1 MARLKISG
9 LEEYSQKLQALKNT
23 DAIIKPA
30 LYDGAGI
37 LYDAVKSEIET
48 LPTDE
53 IWRYPSG
60 SYPAPK
66 GIKEKQKEGLREGL
80 GISRM
85 ENKGGTVNTRIG
97 FSGYNNLQTKRF
109 PGGEPNALVARELV
123 LGTSRIPRNDFV
135 KRAIRKAK
143 PAAKAAMVKKAEEQ
157 IEKLMKG

>member
-143 PAAKAAMVKKAEEQ
+143 PAAKAAMIKKAEEQ
-157 IEKLMKG
+157 IEKIMKG